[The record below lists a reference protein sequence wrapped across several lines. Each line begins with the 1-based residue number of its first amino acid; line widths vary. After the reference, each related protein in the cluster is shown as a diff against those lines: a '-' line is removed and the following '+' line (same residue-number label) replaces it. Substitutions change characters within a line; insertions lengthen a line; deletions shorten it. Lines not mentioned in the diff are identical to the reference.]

1 MQWDNE
7 CGGSGLIYLIR
18 IISLI
23 SWSSILGGKRKKET
37 KGAMISSD
45 AELLFLTVLPSSSCH
60 PSFPCQDVRR
70 VRRVR
75 LADGVI
81 VTAIG

>member
-1 MQWDNE
+1 MRRKWVNLFDKNNLTDKLE
-7 CGGSGLIYLIR
+7 LDPGGE
-18 IISLI
+18 
-23 SWSSILGGKRKKET
+23 RKKET